1 LIEDLYLGIVAMATK
16 DNRRPKY
23 ARRRRSPVQ
32 AAKCPDCVESAMQ
45 FEQHTVTTSDQRTVL
60 DGISDRIPVKA
71 ADVTLIQLH
80 HL

>member
-1 LIEDLYLGIVAMATK
+1 
-16 DNRRPKY
+16 
-23 ARRRRSPVQ
+23 
-32 AAKCPDCVESAMQ
+32 MQ